1 MANWSCGIYNPVS
14 VQYSGSRARHER
26 VKLITHVLARGHND
40 SLYGFIGEGRLADS
54 SCARD
59 IPATREYPIS
69 GVAETMAARE
79 DGGRLSERRSDQW
92 ESHSSWGGKQYVIPR
107 TSARDI
113 VLFAL
118 KWINARHA
126 GTDVADKRRVTT
138 CTISR
143 VH

>member
-1 MANWSCGIYNPVS
+1 MRPG
-14 VQYSGSRARHER
+14 YSG
-26 VKLITHVLARGHND
+26 
-40 SLYGFIGEGRLADS
+40 
-54 SCARD
+54 
-59 IPATREYPIS
+59 EYPIS